1 MAQELETKRP
11 KGVVA
16 AHGDGTATEAAP
28 PRPPF
33 PESTSVLEIVLG
45 PGSAGRPSSLGK
57 FLAYRPG
64 LYSLVLIGLVL
75 VLALLAPV
83 VAPHARDAMD
93 LNLILAAPTPEHVLG
108 TDDLGRDVLSRLI
121 YAARFS
127 MLVAL
132 SAVAIATAIG
142 ILMGTLSGYLGGR
155 ADAAVTVVMDLFLS
169 VPVFLVLLVA
179 ASFGGGR
186 LWVVPVIIGATSWV
200 ESARIVRAL
209 VLSLKGEGFVA
220 ASRAAGA
227 RDLGLVARHLLP
239 QTIPSIIVSAAVGFA
254 QAMLAESALSFLGY
268 GVQPPVPTWGNMLE
282 NAQVFMRQAPLV
294 AFAPGFMIFIT
305 CLAFNY
311 LGEGLR
317 RALAIER

>member
-1 MAQELETKRP
+1 MAQELETKEL
-11 KGVVA
+11 KGA
-16 AHGDGTATEAAP
+16 APATAKAPAHVPIPALVLAPAPEFDIEPGTA
-28 PRPPF
+28 
-33 PESTSVLEIVLG
+33 S
-45 PGSAGRPSSLGK
+45 RPSGLGR
-57 FLAYRPG
+57 FIAYRPG
-64 LYSLVLIGLVL
+64 LYSFILIGLVL
-75 VLALLAPV
+75 ALALLAPA
-83 VAPHARDAMD
+83 VAPHARDAID
-93 LNLILAAPTPEHVLG
+93 LNRILAAPTPEHVLG
-108 TDDLGRDVLSRLI
+108 TDDLGRDVLSRLL

-155 ADAAVTVVMDLFLS
+155 ADAAVTLVMDLFLS
-169 VPVFLVLLVA
+169 VPVFLLLLVA
-179 ASFGGGR
+179 ASLGGGR
-186 LWVVPVIIGATSWV
+186 LWFVPVIIGATSWV
-200 ESARIVRAL
+200 ETARIVRAL

-227 RDLGLVARHLLP
+227 RDVGLVARHLLP

-282 NAQVFMRQAPLV
+282 NAQVFMREAPLA

-305 CLAFNY
+305 CLACNY